1 MADAHHDDTIAL
13 APLPTGLCI
22 SFGIGTIGVSIV
34 LNTVAVYFPTLM
46 STVLGVSPAIAGS
59 MLMLSKIYDA
69 FADLFIG
76 SASDRFQSR
85 WGRRR
90 PFLLAGALMSFA
102 SLLVIFLAPAL
113 QGTALI
119 VYMALALVL
128 YSTGYS
134 LFNVP
139 YLAMPA
145 EMTESFDQRLRLIS
159 FRTAFI
165 GIGQL
170 FSLAVTAGLI
180 QMGGG
185 GAAGYRLMGAVMA
198 TIALVTMLAAFFGTR
213 SARFIPRASDSHRL
227 NLADIRSLARN
238 RPLALLMGAKAT
250 QYIAFGIMQP
260 ANLLFL
266 LNVAKTGYAGM
277 VHLAVAQN
285 LTVFLAQPLWL
296 RAGRRFGKR
305 ACYLAAI
312 LIMIPASLSWY
323 WVGPGVPMWEIW
335 VRAAFFGLASGGSLL
350 MSTAMLPD
358 CTEYDRRRTGQR
370 REGLISSVY
379 AVNEKIGF
387 ALGALALGWG
397 LSLGGYIATTGG
409 TIIEQP
415 ASAIWALFAVKAF
428 VPSGALAIGLVLIWA
443 YDLDEAKLRATKPLV
458 VDREPI
464 AG

>member
-1 MADAHHDDTIAL
+1 MADAHPDTATL
-13 APLPTGLCI
+13 APLPTSLCI

-46 STVLGVSPAIAGS
+46 STVLGVSPAVAGS
-59 MLMLSKIYDA
+59 MLTLSKIYDA

-76 SASDRFQSR
+76 GMSDRADTR

-102 SLLVIFLAPAL
+102 SLLVIFLAPTL
-113 QGTALI
+113 SGTSLI
-119 VYMALALVL
+119 VYMALALIL

-145 EMTESFDQRLRLIS
+145 EMTDSFDQRLRLIS

-180 QMGGG
+180 QYGGG

-198 TIALVTMLAAFFGTR
+198 TIALVTMLVAFFGTK
-213 SARFIPRASDSHRL
+213 SARAIPREAGRHKLRLSDVK
-227 NLADIRSLARN
+227 SLGGN
-238 RPLALLMGAKAT
+238 TPLMLLMGAKAT
-250 QYIAFGIMQP
+250 QYVSFGIMQP

-266 LNVAKTGYAGM
+266 LNVAKTGYTGM
-277 VHLAVAQN
+277 VHMAVAQN
-285 LTVFLAQPLWL
+285 VTVFAAQPIWL
-296 RAGRRFGKR
+296 HLGRRYGKR
-305 ACYLAAI
+305 NCYLAAI
-312 LIMIPASLSWY
+312 LIMIPVSLSWY

-335 VRAAFFGLASGGSLL
+335 LRAAGFGFASGGALL
-350 MSTAMLPD
+350 MSTSMLPD
-358 CTEYDRRRTGQR
+358 CSEYDRRRTGQR
-370 REGLISSVY
+370 REGLISSLY

-409 TIIEQP
+409 KIIEQP
-415 ASAIWALFAVKAF
+415 PSAIWALFAVKAF
-428 VPSGALAIGLVLIWA
+428 IPSAVLAIGLLLIWL

-458 VDREPI
+458 ADHDAMV
-464 AG
+464 

>member
-1 MADAHHDDTIAL
+1 MADALPHDTTTL
-13 APLPTGLCI
+13 APLPDSLCI
-22 SFGIGTIGVSIV
+22 SFGIGTVGVSIV

-46 STVLGVSPAIAGS
+46 STVLGISPAVAGT
-59 MLMLSKIYDA
+59 MLTLSKVYDA

-76 SASDRFQSR
+76 RLSDRADTR

-119 VYMALALVL
+119 VYMALALIL

-145 EMTESFDQRLRLIS
+145 EMTDSYDQRLRLIS

-185 GAAGYRLMGAVMA
+185 GAAGYRLMGIVMA
-198 TIALVTMLAAFFGTR
+198 SIALVTMLVAFLGTK
-213 SARFIPRASDSHRL
+213 SARTIPREAGSHKLRM
-227 NLADIRSLARN
+227 ADIKSLTGN
-238 RPLALLMGAKAT
+238 TPLMLLMGAKAT
-250 QYIAFGIMQP
+250 QYISFGIMQP

-266 LNVAKTGYAGM
+266 LNVAKTGYTGM
-277 VHLAVAQN
+277 VHMAVAQN
-285 LTVFLAQPLWL
+285 LTVFAAQPIWL
-296 RAGRRFGKR
+296 RLGRRYGKR
-305 ACYLAAI
+305 NCYLAAI
-312 LIMIPASLSWY
+312 LIMIPVSLSWY

-335 VRAAFFGLASGGSLL
+335 LRAAGFGFASGGALL
-350 MSTAMLPD
+350 MSTSMLPD
-358 CTEYDRRRTGQR
+358 TSEYDRRRTGQR
-370 REGLISSVY
+370 REGLISSLY

-397 LSLGGYIATTGG
+397 LSLGGYVATVGG
-409 TIIEQP
+409 EIIDQP

-428 VPSGALAIGLVLIWA
+428 IPSAVLAVGLALIWR
-443 YDLDEAKLRATKPLV
+443 YDLDEAKLRATKPLA
-458 VDREPI
+458 VDHEPVT
-464 AG
+464 